1 VHDIREN
8 FNIFCSV
15 VMYPMIP
22 KGMILLRLIP
32 TADHTFEEVDLTI
45 EAFKKIKQSLE
56 EGAYNKELSEVGV

>member
-1 VHDIREN
+1 
-8 FNIFCSV
+8 
-15 VMYPMIP
+15 MYPMIP